1 MVSIAGLLAIPV
13 LVVVASLAV
22 PTGEIWR
29 HLVATVLPGY
39 VRNSVLLTLGVGVG
53 VAVTG
58 TASAWLV
65 TMTRF
70 RGRALLEWALLL
82 PLAMPAYLLAYV
94 YTDVLD
100 VYGPVQTWIRATF
113 ALAPGQYPFPD
124 VRSLGGAIVVMT
136 LAFYPYV
143 YLLARTAFME
153 QSVSV
158 LEASRSLG
166 KGPWATFFRI
176 ALPLARPALVGGIAL
191 ASMEALGD
199 FGAVQHFGVSTFT
212 TGIYR
217 TWFGFGSRT
226 AAAQLAA
233 VLMIFIL
240 LLIVVERWSRGR
252 RRYDAPSGRG
262 KHLPSHRLSGVRGVL
277 ALVFGL
283 VPIVFGFVLP
293 TALLVGMAFDDPG
306 RSFDPRFWRLA
317 GNSLTVA
324 GLTALLGV
332 VLALLVAYGVR
343 LRPSPASRAASRV
356 AALGYAVPGSVIAVG
371 VLMPAGVFDNAL
383 DGWLRATFGVS
394 SGLLLSGTIVALVF
408 AYLVRFLAVSLSS
421 IEASLAKIT
430 PSMDEA
436 ARSLGRGSWRT
447 LVRVHVPMLR
457 GSLFTAGLMVFV
469 EVMKELPATMIV
481 RPFDFDTLAVEV
493 YRLASDERLAQA
505 AGPALAVAVVGMVPV
520 ILLSFAIAGTR
531 GRD

>member
-1 MVSIAGLLAIPV
+1 MVGVAGVLSIPV
-13 LVVVASLAV
+13 VVVIASLAAPV
-22 PTGEIWR
+22 GDIWR
-29 HLVATVLPGY
+29 HLAATVLPEY
-39 VRNSVLLTLGVGVG
+39 VRNSLLLTLGVGVG
-53 VAVTG
+53 VAVVG
-58 TASAWLV
+58 TAGAWLV

-70 RGRALLEWALLL
+70 RGRAVLEWALLL

-94 YTDVLD
+94 YTDFLD
-100 VYGPVQTWIRATF
+100 VYGPVQTFLRAAF
-113 ALAPGQYPFPD
+113 DLPPGGLPFPN
-124 VRSLGGAIVVMT
+124 VRSLGGAIAVMT
-136 LAFYPYV
+136 LSFYPYV

-166 KGPWATFFRI
+166 KGPWATFFQV

-233 VLMIFIL
+233 ALMLFIL
-240 LLIVVERWSRGR
+240 VLIVAERWSRR
-252 RRYDAPSGRG
+252 NRRYDAPTGRG
-262 KHLPSHRLSGVRGVL
+262 KHLPGLRLRGWRGAAALL
-277 ALVFGL
+277 AGSLPVAL
-283 VPIVFGFVLP
+283 GFVVP
-293 TALLVGMAFDDPG
+293 TVLLVGMTAADPAG
-306 RSFDPRFWRLA
+306 SFDPRFWRLA
-317 GNSLTVA
+317 GHSLTVS

-332 VLALLVAYGVR
+332 GLALLVAYGVR
-343 LRPSPASRAASRV
+343 LRPSPVSRLAARV
-356 AALGYAVPGSVIAVG
+356 ASLGYAVPGSVIAVG
-371 VLMPAGVFDNAL
+371 VLMPAGAFDNAL

-421 IEASLAKIT
+421 VEASLAQVT

-447 LVRVHVPMLR
+447 LLRVHVPMVR
-457 GSLFTAGLMVFV
+457 GSLLTAGLMVFV

-481 RPFDFDTLAVEV
+481 RPFNFDTLAVEV
-493 YRLASDERLAQA
+493 YRLASDERLRQA
-505 AGPALAVAVVGMVPV
+505 AGPALAIAVVGMVPV
-520 ILLSFAIAGTR
+520 VVLSFAIARTR
-531 GRD
+531 GRE